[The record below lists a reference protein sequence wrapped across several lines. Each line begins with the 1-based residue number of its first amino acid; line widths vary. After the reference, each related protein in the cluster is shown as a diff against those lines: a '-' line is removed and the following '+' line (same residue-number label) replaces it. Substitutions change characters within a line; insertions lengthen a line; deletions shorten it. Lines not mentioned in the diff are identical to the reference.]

1 MVDKQILK
9 IKTNIMKST
18 IPKEL
23 IDAYLTTKFMV
34 FHPKFTIYIDKICPE
49 LNELLIQEEAKVW
62 AYITSV
68 NPNSEMLSD
77 EENQQLLQELKESVK
92 DYKFYEGHGV
102 GTDPAWQPEKSMLII
117 GIPREE
123 AIRIG
128 NYYKQNAIVAGRLN
142 NPAELIL
149 LV

>member
-1 MVDKQILK
+1 
-9 IKTNIMKST
+9 MKST
-18 IPKEL
+18 IPQEL
-23 IDAYLTTKFMV
+23 IAAYLTTKYIV
-34 FHPKFTIYIDKICPE
+34 FHPALTIYIDKICAE
-49 LNELLIQEEAKVW
+49 LNELLIQEDAREW

-68 NPNSEMLSD
+68 NPNSAIASD
-77 EENQQLLQELKESVK
+77 EKNQQLLPALKESVK

-117 GIPREE
+117 GIPIEE

-128 NYYKQNAIVAGRLN
+128 NYYKQNAIVAGTLN

>member
-1 MVDKQILK
+1 
-9 IKTNIMKST
+9 MKST
-18 IPKEL
+18 IPQEL
-23 IDAYLTTKFMV
+23 IDAYFTTKYMV
-34 FHPKFTIYIDKICPE
+34 FQPELTIYINKICAE
-49 LNELLIQEEAKVW
+49 LNDLLIQDGAKEW

-68 NPNSEMLSD
+68 NPNSAIASD
-77 EENQQLLQELKESVK
+77 EKNQQLLQALKESVK

-102 GTDPAWQPEKSMLII
+102 GTDPAWQPEKSMLIV

-123 AIRIG
+123 AMRIG
-128 NYYKQNAIVAGRLN
+128 NYYKQNAIVAGTLN

>member
-1 MVDKQILK
+1 
-9 IKTNIMKST
+9 
-18 IPKEL
+18 
-23 IDAYLTTKFMV
+23 V
-34 FHPKFTIYIDKICPE
+34 FHPALTIYIDKICAE
-49 LNELLIQEEAKVW
+49 LNELLIQEDAREW

-77 EENQQLLQELKESVK
+77 EENQKLLQELKESVK